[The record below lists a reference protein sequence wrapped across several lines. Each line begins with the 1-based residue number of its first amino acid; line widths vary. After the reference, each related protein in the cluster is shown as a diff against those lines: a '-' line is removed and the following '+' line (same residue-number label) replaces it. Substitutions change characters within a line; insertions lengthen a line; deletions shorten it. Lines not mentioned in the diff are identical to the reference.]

1 MIQMLVLE
9 GLPDSLGFTG
19 VAGLGLSAHKK
30 DIQGKKQW
38 KVKRSKAA
46 YNTVTLKWNRKE

>member
-1 MIQMLVLE
+1 MLVLE
-9 GLPDSLGFTG
+9 ALPDSLGFTG

-30 DIQGKKQW
+30 DTQGKKQW